1 MPPLFELLWFQTLLS
16 DWLRF
21 RVAVEVAVNVAVEVA
36 VNVAVNAE
44 SYFLCRCGLM
54 MRLRLRLRLVAVAVA
69 VAVVIFML
77 IPDSGSPRS
86 VLHYKSVLLRVFS
99 SGIIMG
105 RTPVPTVY

>member
-1 MPPLFELLWFQTLLS
+1 MPLLENFVPPLFELLWFQTLLS

-21 RVAVEVAVNVAVEVA
+21 RVAVEVAVDVAVGVA
-36 VNVAVNAE
+36 VNVAVIAE

-77 IPDSGSPRS
+77 IPDSGWNQNISTSRNTDP
-86 VLHYKSVLLRVFS
+86 LK
-99 SGIIMG
+99 
-105 RTPVPTVY
+105 

>member
-77 IPDSGSPRS
+77 IPDSAPPNN
-86 VLHYKSVLLRVFS
+86 VKSVPHHIKKR
-99 SGIIMG
+99 G
-105 RTPVPTVY
+105 

>member
-21 RVAVEVAVNVAVEVA
+21 RVAVNVAVGVA

-77 IPDSGSPRS
+77 IPDSGL
-86 VLHYKSVLLRVFS
+86 VTFFS
-99 SGIIMG
+99 SESS
-105 RTPVPTVY
+105 

>member
-21 RVAVEVAVNVAVEVA
+21 RVAVEVAVDVAVGVA

-54 MRLRLRLRLVAVAVA
+54 MRLRLRLVAVAVA

-77 IPDSGSPRS
+77 IPDSGSNRFTGKK
-86 VLHYKSVLLRVFS
+86 VTRLARK
-99 SGIIMG
+99 
-105 RTPVPTVY
+105 TV

>member
-21 RVAVEVAVNVAVEVA
+21 RVAVDVAVGVA

-77 IPDSGSPRS
+77 IPDSGLASQVS
-86 VLHYKSVLLRVFS
+86 IYF
-99 SGIIMG
+99 
-105 RTPVPTVY
+105 